1 MKINLGWDKIDWE
14 QLSKNH
20 YEDEISNLNN
30 YSYWY
35 PKVKDCGIKMVDSRI
50 YKIPY
55 DMWKNF
61 NDIENHESEK
71 KCIQWI
77 KKTLEDDKDLIP
89 YRIYNI

>member
-55 DMWKNF
+55 DM
-61 NDIENHESEK
+61 
-71 KCIQWI
+71 
-77 KKTLEDDKDLIP
+77 
-89 YRIYNI
+89 